1 MNVLL
6 VQPPVFPHQHENNR
20 HSPSR
25 GMSPFS
31 NMASQ
36 SSKRKRDDDGDEMS
50 VSPTPA
56 QRQLA
61 RPKKMLRLPEPPSR
75 TLPLPR
81 LLETLDADQLRSVLQ
96 TICERRP
103 DIQEEVLTGAPRPTA
118 ANSLQVLHSY
128 QQKLAEAMPYGHTSS
143 DYAYFRVKQPLAAL
157 VSAIMDFTPQHLP
170 PMENQTNLSLVYLD
184 GVTKIA
190 HAMPHWD
197 SQVYRHHKDH
207 VYDELAKAWTMVISE
222 AAKRGGGFTLHTE
235 GWDQALA
242 EHSERAGGRLQPAI
256 DALANHVG
264 WMNSNQNQDQN
275 QDQSQNGPSG
285 QHTFLN
291 QLLNGTYGSSV
302 RVGPF

>member
-1 MNVLL
+1 MV
-6 VQPPVFPHQHENNR
+6 VSSTV
-20 HSPSR
+20 
-25 GMSPFS
+25 SPFS

-36 SSKRKRDDDGDEMS
+36 ASKRKRDDDGDEMS

-61 RPKKMLRLPEPPSR
+61 RPRKIQRMPEPPSR

-81 LLETLDADQLRSVLQ
+81 LLETLDVTQLRSVLQ
-96 TICERRP
+96 TICERRT
-103 DIQEEVLTGAPRPTA
+103 DIQEEVLSGAPRPTA

-128 QQKLAEAMPYGHTSS
+128 QQKLVEAMPLGHTTS
-143 DYAYFRVKQPLAAL
+143 DYAYYRVKQPLAAL
-157 VSAIMDFTPQHLP
+157 VNAIMDFTPQYLP
-170 PMENQTNLSLVYLD
+170 PMETQTNLSLVYLD

-190 HAMPHWD
+190 HTMPQWD
-197 SQVYRHHKDH
+197 SQTYRHHKDH

-235 GWDQALA
+235 GWDQVLA
-242 EHSERAGGRLQPAI
+242 DHSEQAGGRLQSAI
-256 DALANHVG
+256 NALADHVG

-275 QDQSQNGPSG
+275 EGSSSG

-302 RVGPF
+302 RVGQF